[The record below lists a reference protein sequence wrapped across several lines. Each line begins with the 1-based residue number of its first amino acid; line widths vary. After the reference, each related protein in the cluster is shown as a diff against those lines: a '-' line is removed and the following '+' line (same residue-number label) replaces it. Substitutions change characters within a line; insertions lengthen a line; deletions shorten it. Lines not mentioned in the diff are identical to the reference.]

1 MKGFF
6 FLASAIM
13 LTASAFAQREAG
25 TLSIKP
31 RAGVNIAYYGESQN
45 SFSMY
50 ETSTSPRIG
59 VAAGIELE
67 YQVHKKVGL
76 SAGAIYSQQ
85 GEKAKISNG
94 WGSTA
99 KMTAKTD
106 YVNFPILANIYLY
119 KGLALKFGVQPGI
132 NVNASYTSGSN
143 TSGDL
148 SDLGINIKKF
158 DLSIP
163 FGLSYEYKFL
173 VIDARYNL
181 GVTNI
186 VDSVEKTWNRVAQ
199 ITAGLKLDVLKKH

>member
-6 FLASAIM
+6 FLAFALM

-50 ETSTSPRIG
+50 ATSTSPRIG

-94 WGSTA
+94 
-99 KMTAKTD
+99 
-106 YVNFPILANIYLY
+106 
-119 KGLALKFGVQPGI
+119 
-132 NVNASYTSGSN
+132 
-143 TSGDL
+143 
-148 SDLGINIKKF
+148 
-158 DLSIP
+158 
-163 FGLSYEYKFL
+163 
-173 VIDARYNL
+173 
-181 GVTNI
+181 
-186 VDSVEKTWNRVAQ
+186 
-199 ITAGLKLDVLKKH
+199 